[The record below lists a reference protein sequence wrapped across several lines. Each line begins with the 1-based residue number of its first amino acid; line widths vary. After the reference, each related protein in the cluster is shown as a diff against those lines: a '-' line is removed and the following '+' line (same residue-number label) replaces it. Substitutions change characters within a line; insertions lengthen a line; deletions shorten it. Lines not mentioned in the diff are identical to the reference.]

1 MGEHVFISYKHEDV
15 EFANILIR
23 QIQNAGFKVWI
34 DAEQIRAGENWR
46 EAINLAIRD
55 AFALVLVMTPETK
68 SSEYV
73 TYEWAFA
80 LGAGVKIIPAMLRP
94 TQVHPQLD
102 MLQYLDFTDR
112 AQSPWD
118 KLFHRLFE
126 IQGQYQPSTV
136 AVSRDA
142 PPAVKKAVDA
152 LDSHNAEERR
162 GALKSLAQMDH
173 PAAYMALVGA
183 VRHPVRDVRID
194 AAFVLTRQANHQ
206 DAAAVPGLLDAI
218 SDDDVRIR
226 SAAIKALGEIGDA
239 AAVPALM
246 NTLNNDAD
254 GDCRWLAAGALGKI
268 GAPAVPQLINALQD
282 ADWKVR
288 RSAAEAL
295 WGMREPSAVTGLTL
309 ALLDKHDVVRQ
320 AATGAL
326 EAMGDSAVRGL
337 TEYLTSKNAELSR
350 AAANM
355 LNQIGT
361 PDALQALRNWG
372 AGKTTQLDERRD
384 RDRFGR

>member
-1 MGEHVFISYKHEDV
+1 MGEHVFISYKHDDK
-15 EFANILIR
+15 EFADILIR
-23 QIQNAGFKVWI
+23 QIQNAGFKLWI
-34 DAEQIRAGENWR
+34 DTEQIRAGENWR
-46 EAINLAIRD
+46 EAINYAIRD

-80 LGAGVKIIPAMLRP
+80 QGAGVKIIPVMLRLC
-94 TQVHPQLD
+94 QIHPQLD

-112 AQSPWD
+112 TKAPWD
-118 KLFHRLFE
+118 RLFQRLYE
-126 IQGQYQPSTV
+126 IQGEYQPATV
-136 AVSRDA
+136 AVSRTA

-162 GALKSLAQMDH
+162 AALKSLAQMDH
-173 PAAYMALVGA
+173 PAAYVALVGA

-194 AAFVLTRQANHQ
+194 AAFVLTRQTNHQ

-218 SDDDVRIR
+218 EDPDVRIR

-268 GAPAVPQLINALQD
+268 GAPAVPHLLTALGD
-282 ADWKVR
+282 SDWKVR
-288 RSAAEAL
+288 RSATEAL
-295 WGMREPSAVTGLTL
+295 WGMREPSAVPGLV
-309 ALLDKHDVVRQ
+309 AVLLDRHDVVRQ
-320 AATGAL
+320 AAEGAL
-326 EAMGDSAVRGL
+326 EAMGDSAVAGIAEFL
-337 TEYLTSKNAELSR
+337 NSKNPEISK

-355 LNQIGT
+355 LNKIGS
-361 PDALQALRNWG
+361 PDALQALRSWG
-372 AGKTTQLDERRD
+372 AGKTTLLDDRRNPP
-384 RDRFGR
+384 RR